1 MFVFKAAVVG
11 AGTMGGQIAQTIAS
25 AGFPVVLKDINQDLV
40 QAGLDEARK
49 VTEGQ
54 VGKLV
59 SKERITAEQG
69 VAQIEEILG
78 RIEGTT
84 SYEHFGDVDFV
95 IEAVPERMAIK
106 QAVFAELDAVTPGHA
121 ILASNTSSLSIAEIG
136 EATLRPDKVV
146 GFHYFYPASVMP
158 LVEIVE
164 GEETTPETVTA
175 ALTFAQAIRKQP
187 IACLEV
193 PGFVVNRILMAGMS
207 EVWREQEEKKL
218 SIKAMDEGIGAAGV
232 VPMGPYFLVNLL
244 GLDTV
249 LHVAEHVTDSYG
261 TERFYVA
268 KGMKKLVSEGKLGA
282 KTGGDGF
289 YSPAG
294 ESNLKDDG
302 EPDVAELVEMLTLKT
317 FVESCLV
324 LQEGVAT
331 HRDIDFGM
339 MAGAGLD
346 PRRGLMPP
354 FMKAD
359 IEGLDS
365 VLERLENATERYG
378 ERFAPPAILRRLV
391 AQGRLGQKSG
401 QGFYAYPQPD
411 AASSPEGEQPAE
423 VVKLE
428 TGRAAG
434 GARQEGG
441 EQAGEGVRCPE
452 GVAIAWLAN
461 GQMNSISPRVIEDL
475 GKIWR
480 QIKEGGGQAGAAP
493 VHALVIASSNP
504 FLFSAGADIKA
515 FTSMDAASG
524 EQMIHAAHAL
534 LREFGSEGIATIA
547 AVNGLAFGGGC
558 ELAMACDVRIAARS
572 ATFGQ
577 PEIKLGIIPGF
588 GGTQR
593 LPRLVGENKALEMN
607 LIGDPI
613 MAEEAFELGLVNRM
627 VEDHELL
634 DTALSWARRLAAQA
648 PIALEQIK
656 RVSGAG
662 DLDEGIEAEKRGFAT
677 AFGSEDAKEGISAFL
692 GKRAPSFTGR

>member
-11 AGTMGGQIAQTIAS
+11 AGTMGGQIAQTIAA

-69 VAQIEEILG
+69 AAQIEEILA

-106 QAVFAELDAVTPGHA
+106 QAVFAVTPGHA
-121 ILASNTSSLSIAEIG
+121 ILASNTSSLSIGEIG

-164 GEETTPETVTA
+164 GEETSGETVTA

-207 EVWREQEEKKL
+207 EIWREQEEKKL

-249 LHVAEHVTDSYG
+249 LHVAEHVAEAYG
-261 TERFYVA
+261 EERFYVP
-268 KGMKKLVSEGKLGA
+268 KGMQKLVSEGKLGA
-282 KTGGDGF
+282 KTGGDGV
-289 YSPAG
+289 YSPSG
-294 ESNLKDDG
+294 EANLKGDAD
-302 EPDVAELVEMLTLKT
+302 PDVAEIVELLTLKT
-317 FVESCLV
+317 FVEAALV

-359 IEGLDS
+359 VEGLDS
-365 VLERLENATERYG
+365 VLERLENAAERHG

-411 AASSPEGEQPAE
+411 AEQPAE

-428 TGRAAG
+428 TR
-434 GARQEGG
+434 
-441 EQAGEGVRCPE
+441 PD

-461 GQMNSISPRVIEDL
+461 GQMNSISPQVIEDL
-475 GKIWR
+475 GKVWR
-480 QIKEGGGQAGAAP
+480 QIKEGSAQGGEGGSGAESGRSGEGGEVGTSAKSGANGPTP
-493 VHALVIASSNP
+493 VRALVIASSNP

-515 FTSMDAASG
+515 FTSMG
-524 EQMIHAAHAL
+524 EQAGEELVHAAHAL
-534 LREFGSEGIATIA
+534 LRELGTEGIATIA

-558 ELAMACDVRIAARS
+558 ELAMACDMRIAARS
-572 ATFGQ
+572 AIFGQ

-607 LIGDPI
+607 LVGDPI

-634 DTALSWARRLAAQA
+634 DTALAWARRLAAQA

-677 AFGSEDAKEGISAFL
+677 AFGSEDAREGIAAFL
-692 GKRAPSFTGR
+692 GKRAPHFRGR